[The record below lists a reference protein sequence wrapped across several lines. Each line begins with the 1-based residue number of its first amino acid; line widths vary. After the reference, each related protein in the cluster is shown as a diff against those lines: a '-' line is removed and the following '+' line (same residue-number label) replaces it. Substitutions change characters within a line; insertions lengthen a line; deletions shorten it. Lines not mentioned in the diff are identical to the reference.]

1 MLLDI
6 YIFFLKLQYS
16 AIYSEE
22 ETEFK
27 IMVCDR
33 VWWNFEKRVYVAIE
47 QILPGDGGHDSS
59 TATGSVAR
67 WRLLGGS
74 DVSRRLPLATG
85 PGSWV
90 GAV

>member
-1 MLLDI
+1 MLLFI
-6 YIFFLKLQYS
+6 YFLLNYRTALFIPKKTLSLKLWF
-16 AIYSEE
+16 A
-22 ETEFK
+22 TGFG
-27 IMVCDR
+27 
-33 VWWNFEKRVYVAIE
+33 WNFEKRVYVAIE

-59 TATGSVAR
+59 IATGSDAR

-85 PGSWV
+85 SGSWD